1 MTTQSTNIYEFPILP
16 HLRNGIV
23 ELKPALTQVPRHCD
37 ADISA
42 HFLIIT
48 LYDDTL
54 GAEHIFLFFN
64 LMFGN

>member
-1 MTTQSTNIYEFPILP
+1 M
-16 HLRNGIV
+16 
-23 ELKPALTQVPRHCD
+23 ELKPTLTHVFLHRD